1 MANAN
6 LFTQAYVHTYVL
18 WLNEKCV
25 MRTYVCSLRLKAK
38 LTMNPDR
45 ETDDKAQGIVLFLFS
60 FKGAVWKKQDHSFQ
74 SSVWVQIENIPF
86 NFDIVLKSV
95 VGMQ

>member
-1 MANAN
+1 M
-6 LFTQAYVHTYVL
+6 
-18 WLNEKCV
+18 NEKCV
-25 MRTYVCSLRLKAK
+25 MHTYVCSLRLKAK
-38 LTMNPDR
+38 LTMNPDREIDR